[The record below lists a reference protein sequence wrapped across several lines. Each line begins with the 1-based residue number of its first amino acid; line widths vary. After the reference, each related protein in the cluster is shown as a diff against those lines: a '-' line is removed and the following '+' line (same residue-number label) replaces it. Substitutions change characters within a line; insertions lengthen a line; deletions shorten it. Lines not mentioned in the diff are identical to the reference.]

1 MVFLDLSALPSD
13 YNIELKVLV
22 CQLSSEASRRGLSM
36 QIAESESDAVA
47 PFPVRK
53 FSKPEYQLLGKLG
66 VLSVD
71 DRVELL
77 EGWIVPKM
85 NHNPPHD
92 LALMLVEEKLRCCL
106 PSNMLLRIQMPIST
120 VDSEPEPDLAIV
132 LGPIRRYS
140 KRHPEPDDVLLVIEV
155 ADTSLAR
162 DRQKCRLYA
171 RGNMREYWIVNLV
184 ERQIEVHC
192 QPSGPTLA
200 PTYRIRDV
208 YDESCTIS
216 FATDGAAAFPIQV
229 RDLLP

>member
-1 MVFLDLSALPSD
+1 
-13 YNIELKVLV
+13 
-22 CQLSSEASRRGLSM
+22 M
-36 QIAESESDAVA
+36 QIVESESGAVA

-92 LALMLVEEKLRCCL
+92 LALMLVEEKFRLCL
-106 PSNMLLRIQMPIST
+106 PTNMLLRIQMPIST
-120 VDSEPEPDLAIV
+120 IDSEPEPDLAMV
-132 LGPIRRYS
+132 LGPVRRYS
-140 KRHPEPDDVLLVIEV
+140 EHHPEPNDVVLVVEI

-171 RGNMREYWIVNLV
+171 RGNVREYWIVNLV
-184 ERQIEVHC
+184 DRQIEVHS
-192 QPSGPTLA
+192 QPSGPS
-200 PTYRIRDV
+200 PNPSYDSRDV
-208 YDESCTIS
+208 YDESSTIS
-216 FATDGAAAFPIQV
+216 FSIENNFQV
-229 RDLLP
+229 QLRVSDLLS

>member
-1 MVFLDLSALPSD
+1 
-13 YNIELKVLV
+13 
-22 CQLSSEASRRGLSM
+22 M
-36 QIAESESDAVA
+36 QIVVSESDAVA

-132 LGPIRRYS
+132 LGPIRRCS
-140 KRHPEPDDVLLVIEV
+140 QRHPEPDDVLLVIEI

-171 RGNMREYWIVNLV
+171 RGNMREYWIVNL
-184 ERQIEVHC
+184 ENRQIEVHC

-200 PTYRIRDV
+200 PAYRNRDV
-208 YDESCTIS
+208 YDESGTIS
-216 FATDGAAAFPIQV
+216 FSMEGTAAFPIQV

>member
-1 MVFLDLSALPSD
+1 
-13 YNIELKVLV
+13 
-22 CQLSSEASRRGLSM
+22 M
-36 QIAESESDAVA
+36 QIVEPESDTVA

-66 VLSVD
+66 VLSVE
-71 DRVELL
+71 DRVALL

-92 LALMLVEEKLRCCL
+92 LALMLVEKKLRCCI

-140 KRHPEPDDVLLVIEV
+140 KRHPEPDDVLLVIEIT
-155 ADTSLAR
+155 DTPLAR

-171 RGNMREYWIVNLV
+171 RGNMRQYWIVNL
-184 ERQIEVHC
+184 ESRQIEVYC
-192 QPSGPTLA
+192 QPSGPTLEPA
-200 PTYRIRDV
+200 YRNRDV
-208 YDESCTIS
+208 FDESGTIS
-216 FATDGAAAFPIQV
+216 SSMDGTVVVPIQV

>member
-1 MVFLDLSALPSD
+1 
-13 YNIELKVLV
+13 
-22 CQLSSEASRRGLSM
+22 M
-36 QIAESESDAVA
+36 QTIESESGAVA

-92 LALMLVEEKLRCCL
+92 LALMLVEEKFRLCL
-106 PSNMLLRIQMPIST
+106 PANMLLRIQMPIST
-120 VDSEPEPDLAIV
+120 IDSEPEPDLAIV
-132 LGPIRRYS
+132 LGPVRRYS
-140 KRHPEPDDVLLVIEV
+140 EHHPEPNEILLVVEI

-171 RGNMREYWIVNLV
+171 RGNVREYWIVNV
-184 ERQIEVHC
+184 VDRQIEIHS
-192 QPSGPTLA
+192 QPSGPS
-200 PTYRIRDV
+200 PNPSYNSRDV
-208 YDESCTIS
+208 YDESSTILFS
-216 FATDGAAAFPIQV
+216 IDNVSHV
-229 RDLLP
+229 RLRVSDLLS

>member
-1 MVFLDLSALPSD
+1 MENGCV
-13 YNIELKVLV
+13 NLV
-22 CQLSSEASRRGLSM
+22 ARQGRLSM
-36 QIAESESDAVA
+36 QTIESESGAVA

-92 LALMLVEEKLRCCL
+92 LALMLVEEKFRLCL
-106 PSNMLLRIQMPIST
+106 PANMLLRIQMPIST
-120 VDSEPEPDLAIV
+120 IDSEPEPDLAIV
-132 LGPIRRYS
+132 LGPVRRYS
-140 KRHPEPDDVLLVIEV
+140 EHHPEPNEILLVVEI

-171 RGNMREYWIVNLV
+171 RGNVREYWIVNV
-184 ERQIEVHC
+184 VDRQIEIHS
-192 QPSGPTLA
+192 QPSGPS
-200 PTYRIRDV
+200 PNPSYNSRDV
-208 YDESCTIS
+208 YDESSTILFS
-216 FATDGAAAFPIQV
+216 IDNVSHV
-229 RDLLP
+229 RLRVSDLLS

>member
-1 MVFLDLSALPSD
+1 
-13 YNIELKVLV
+13 
-22 CQLSSEASRRGLSM
+22 M
-36 QIAESESDAVA
+36 QIVEPESDTVA

-85 NHNPPHD
+85 NHNPSHD
-92 LALMLVEEKLRCCL
+92 LVLMLVEEKLRCCL
-106 PSNMLLRIQMPIST
+106 PSNMLLRVQMPIST

-140 KRHPEPDDVLLVIEV
+140 KRHPEPDDVVLVIEI

-171 RGNMREYWIVNLV
+171 RGNMRQYWIVNL
-184 ERQIEVHC
+184 ENRQIEVHC
-192 QPSGPTLA
+192 QPSGPTLEPA
-200 PTYRIRDV
+200 YRNREV
-208 YDESCTIS
+208 YDESGTIS
-216 FATDGAAAFPIQV
+216 FSMDGTAVVPIQV